1 MKRNVEKGERLSNL
15 ISRIETKKSIIIK
28 LLKCTLFGMF
38 EKCYGNI
45 SLKQKTS
52 PLRIEWKGNRT
63 ATWIKHLNFFLFPP
77 CLRPVPHED
86 SCAVRLKERK
96 SLPNPFKLRL
106 GDARLLVLR
115 SCKKDERKN
124 SQIVLKNMKLGLVSI
139 VIYRD

>member
-1 MKRNVEKGERLSNL
+1 MERKQNSN
-15 ISRIETKKSIIIK
+15 
-28 LLKCTLFGMF
+28 MD
-38 EKCYGNI
+38 
-45 SLKQKTS
+45 KTS
-52 PLRIEWKGNRT
+52 EFL
-63 ATWIKHLNFFLFPP
+63 LFPP